1 MVQYIGKLDKNK
13 LGKYR
18 NKIITEDVIIT
29 EERIEHIKEHHPKDY
44 EGFGKYMKVIVECPD
59 YVLEDNKNKDTL
71 LFLKEIKE
79 KNINVQIVVRLNTN
93 KKEKDKLNSI
103 LTFWKIKNRTYKQ
116 LIRNKRN
123 IWNSIDKSE

>member
-1 MVQYIGKLDKNK
+1 
-13 LGKYR
+13 
-18 NKIITEDVIIT
+18 
-29 EERIEHIKEHHPKDY
+29 
-44 EGFGKYMKVIVECPD
+44 MKVIVECPD

-103 LTFWKIKNRTYKQ
+103 LTFWKIKNSTYKQ